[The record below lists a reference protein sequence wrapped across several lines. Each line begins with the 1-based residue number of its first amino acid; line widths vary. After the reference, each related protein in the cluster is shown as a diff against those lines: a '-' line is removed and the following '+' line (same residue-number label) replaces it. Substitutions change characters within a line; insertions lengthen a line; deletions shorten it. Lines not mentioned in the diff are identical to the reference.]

1 MDNVQLVVNFDVPR
15 EPESYIHRIGRTGRA
30 GADGKAVMFVD
41 RDETHLVMDIEKTQ
55 KIKLKKNDAIKPVH
69 DVNDEYFDINLD
81 RPLPPSDK
89 KRRMVARALS
99 GG

>member
-1 MDNVQLVVNFDVPR
+1 
-15 EPESYIHRIGRTGRA
+15 
-30 GADGKAVMFVD
+30 MFVD

-55 KIKLKKNDAIKPVH
+55 KIKLKKNDNIKAQN
-69 DVNDEYFDINLD
+69 DEKDEYFDINLD
-81 RPLPPSDK
+81 RPLPPSEK